1 MIHPSLRSHCK
12 PGIIIGLLAGLVS
25 AQTMTTAHPGFTI
38 QDIRPSALKAN
49 VGGMDFLPDGRMVIC
64 TWYNFS
70 SASTK
75 YGNVYIVDKAQSGE
89 KAQVTYKEFATGIN
103 EPLGVKVVE
112 GVIYVLAKDALIRLP
127 DANKDDKADQ
137 VETVVKGWAYHSE
150 EAKPLE
156 FALGL
161 VHKSGVFY
169 TGLATRW
176 PVDVAQS
183 KERGCLITLDP
194 AKPTAYGIFAC
205 GVRTPNGLVLG
216 PDDELFTTENQGN
229 YVPDSKLIH
238 VQKDHFYG
246 VKKSTNPS
254 DLESKGETPPAVW
267 IPHTVAGISPTQ
279 PVYVK
284 TGIFKGQ
291 FIAGD
296 NCMGT
301 LQRYFLEKV
310 QGEYQGMVIKFSGG
324 IEAGAN
330 RIVTGPD
337 GAIYIGGEG
346 VDNNVWG
353 GWAWD
358 FKFNG
363 LARMTEKANGV
374 FFDVKAIRSL
384 GPESMEV
391 EFTEPATDAAG
402 QITSYTVG
410 SRSYNPTKDYGC
422 CKTPT
427 NGFTPL
433 TLTTATLSADK
444 KKVVL
449 KVTGLKAKTSV
460 NIVFNNLKSA
470 SGNNLWA
477 NQAWYTLNAFGP
489 GVDAPVPPV
498 SVFQAPAAKNSGS
511 VVLQNGRLHLPSFTG
526 SATLEIIDI
535 TGKTLLTRSVMSQEI
550 EIGEAIP
557 RGLYQLR
564 VITSEKKAITQTLLI
579 Q

>member
-1 MIHPSLRSHCK
+1 MVQPSLTSLSK
-12 PGIIIGLLAGLVS
+12 AGLALGLAACFAS
-25 AQTMTTAHPGFTI
+25 AQNMTTTHPGFTI
-38 QDIRPSALKAN
+38 QDIRPTALKAQ

-70 SASTK
+70 SAATK
-75 YGNVYIVDKAQSGE
+75 YGTVYIVDKAQSGD

-103 EPLGVKVVE
+103 EPLGVKVVDS
-112 GVIYVLAKDALIRLP
+112 VIYIMAKDALLRLP
-127 DANKDDKADQ
+127 DANKDDKADK

-150 EAKPLE
+150 EEKPLE

-161 VHKSGVFY
+161 LNKKGIFY

-176 PVDVAQS
+176 PVDAAQS
-183 KERGCLITLDP
+183 KERGCILTLDP
-194 AKPTAYGIFAC
+194 AKPNEYGIFAC
-205 GVRTPNGLVLG
+205 GMRTPNGLVLG
-216 PDDELFTTENQGN
+216 PEDELFTTENQGN
-229 YVPDSKLIH
+229 WVPDSKLIH
-238 VQKDHFYG
+238 LQKDHFYG
-246 VKKSTNPS
+246 VKKTSGPS

-267 IPHTVAGISPTQ
+267 IPHGQAGTSPTQ

-291 FIAGD
+291 MIAGD

-310 QGEYQGMVIKFSGG
+310 QGEYQGMVIKFSAG

-346 VDNNVWG
+346 VGGEVWG
-353 GWAWD
+353 GWAWGS
-358 FKFNG
+358 KIYG
-363 LARMTEKANGV
+363 LARMTEKTTGT

-391 EFTEPATDAAG
+391 EFTEPAADAAG
-402 QITSYTVG
+402 QASSYTVG
-410 SRSYNPTKDYGC
+410 SRSYSPTKEYGC

-427 NGFTPL
+427 NGFTSL
-433 TLTTATLSADK
+433 TVTTATLSADK

-449 KVTGLKAKTSV
+449 KVTGLKTKTSV
-460 NIVFNNLKSA
+460 NIQFTNLKSA
-470 SGNNLWA
+470 SGNTIWA

-489 GVDAPVPPV
+489 GVDAPEPSVPVMQAKAEKPFRSLV
-498 SVFQAPAAKNSGS
+498 S
-511 VVLQNGRLHLPSFTG
+511 QNGRLHLPAFVG
-526 SATLEIIDI
+526 SATLEVLDI
-535 TGKTLLTRSVMSQEI
+535 TGKVWLKRSVNSQEI
-550 EIGEAIP
+550 EIGETVP

-564 VITSEKKAITQTLLI
+564 LFPSGTQAISQSLLI